1 MPTWAA
7 LVKLS
12 ESQSKAKTKPKDT
25 HVGWGLGGKWR
36 GGRHIRKIREN
47 RKTGVIR
54 MDYVCVQ
61 NCHKIN

>member
-7 LVKLS
+7 LVKPS
-12 ESQSKAKTKPKDT
+12 ESQSKTKTKQKDT
-25 HVGWGLGGKWR
+25 QVGCGLGGKWK

-47 RKTGVIR
+47 RKMDVIR

-61 NCHKIN
+61 NCHGIN